1 MIGFAKKIGMTR
13 LFIDGKATPVT
24 TIQVAESVVLQKKS
38 ADKEGYDAVQ
48 VGAFRKKNGTKAALG
63 HVSKHA
69 EQKQAFGE
77 IAEFKGVDVADKQ
90 KFNVRDFEEG
100 DLLSITAYSTGL
112 GFTGGVKRWGFR
124 GQPAS
129 HGHDHER
136 AVGSIG
142 AGGVQR
148 VFPGTKMAGRKGKDK
163 FTLNGQKIVA
173 VDYANNLLFINGSL
187 PGNNKGVLKI
197 AKAA

>member
-24 TIQVAESVVLQKKS
+24 SIKVAESFVLQKKS

-48 VGAFRKKNGTKAALG
+48 VGAFRKRKGNKATVG
-63 HVSKHA
+63 HSKKHIEA
-69 EQKQAFGE
+69 ETVFGK
-77 IAEFKGVDVADKQ
+77 ISEFKNVDVQDKM
-90 KFNVRDFEEG
+90 KFTSKDFVAG
-100 DLLSITAYSTGL
+100 DLISIVAQSRGL
-112 GFTGGVKRWGFR
+112 GFTGVVKRWGFS

-148 VFPGTKMAGRKGKDK
+148 VFPGQKMAGRKGVDT
-163 FTLNGQKIVA
+163 FTLNKQKVVA
-173 VDYANNLLFINGSL
+173 VDYANNLLFINGSI
-187 PGNNKGVLKI
+187 PGNNSGILKI
-197 AKAA
+197 RKA

>member
-1 MIGFAKKIGMTR
+1 MIGFAKKIGMTQ

-24 TIQVAESVVLQKKS
+24 SIQVAESFVLQKKT

-48 VGAFRKKNGTKAALG
+48 VGAFRKKSGNQASLG
-63 HVSKHA
+63 HSKKHLES
-69 EQKQAFGE
+69 EQTFGE
-77 IAEFKGVDVADKQ
+77 IAEFKGVDIADKK
-90 KFNVRDFEEG
+90 KFNVRDFAEG
-100 DLLSITAYSTGL
+100 DSLSITAYSRGL

-197 AKAA
+197 AKAV